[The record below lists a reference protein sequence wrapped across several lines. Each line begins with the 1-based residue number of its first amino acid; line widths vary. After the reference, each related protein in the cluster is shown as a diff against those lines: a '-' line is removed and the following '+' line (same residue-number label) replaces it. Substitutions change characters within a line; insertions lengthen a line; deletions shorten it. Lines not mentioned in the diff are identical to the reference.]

1 MIGVC
6 KTNIIK
12 ANKRLRK
19 AGKKNKDN
27 QKERL

>member
-12 ANKRLRK
+12 ANKRSKK
-19 AGKKNKDN
+19 ASKKSKDN